1 MTTANMAATY
11 IAIISAFVG
20 LLSAFMSI
28 ISYYQSVH
36 IHSTNR
42 CERFNSKFRQ
52 NLDDCYMAVNDFVSQ
67 FSGVPESIK
76 KRVSRDKILYLIET
90 LRVDIE
96 KNDLLTASTK
106 TYFNDLEMRF
116 SDITYEVNFEKI
128 THDLARIK
136 SSIGSLKRLL
146 Y

>member
-1 MTTANMAATY
+1 
-11 IAIISAFVG
+11 
-20 LLSAFMSI
+20 
-28 ISYYQSVH
+28 
-36 IHSTNR
+36 
-42 CERFNSKFRQ
+42 
-52 NLDDCYMAVNDFVSQ
+52 MAVNDFVSQ